1 MFYLETFK
9 DNFRDFKM
17 NFTVQVDIE
26 LTNEEISCFRT
37 FLQKLNINF
46 FLTRNYDHNLITE
59 KTLSSLHI
67 KGLLRIDSLGNVE
80 PTALGYKILE
90 QLDRDKKINDIL
102 NN

>member
-1 MFYLETFK
+1 
-9 DNFRDFKM
+9 M

-102 NN
+102 NDE